1 MSKNKLRGII
11 LLGRPLWGTHSLTLM
26 ISSLRQEPITRSL
39 QLSHIPVA
47 AFSQTDLF
55 EFISNSDPHRNLSY
69 QLQLQA
75 RTNVDMST
83 SSCGSTWCRHVHL
96 RPHCFIL
103 TEACW
108 CRLELAYFAEK
119 ISKTRLVC
127 KNAVVLAY
135 YGSCRLLV
143 MGCCS
148 STESKFLSCS
158 NYPPYG
164 EVVRARDKL
173 VSRTRKPLPGSYI
186 FFALSLHPFG
196 K

>member
-1 MSKNKLRGII
+1 MGDSLYYLGN
-11 LLGRPLWGTHSLTLM
+11 LLSTSGAHH
-26 ISSLRQEPITRSL
+26 QEPAT
-39 QLSHIPVA
+39 IPNSSRGV
-47 AFSQTDLF
+47 FTDLSIF
-55 EFISNSDPHRNLSY
+55 SLNLSRIQIPLRILSD

-75 RTNVDMST
+75 QTNVDMST
-83 SSCGSTWCRHVHL
+83 SSRGSTWCRHVHL
-96 RPHCFIL
+96 RLHCFIL

-119 ISKTRLVC
+119 MSKTRLVC